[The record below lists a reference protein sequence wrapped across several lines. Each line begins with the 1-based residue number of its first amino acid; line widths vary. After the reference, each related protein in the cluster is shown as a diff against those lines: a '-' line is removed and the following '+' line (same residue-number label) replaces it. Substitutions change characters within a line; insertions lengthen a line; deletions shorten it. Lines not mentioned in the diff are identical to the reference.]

1 MIVRSRSSFFVKIC
15 TIRGWILLGSFCVLL
30 AVIPGVIWLW
40 RSGESYFSLTR
51 RLPADVLVVEGW
63 LGYYGYDSILAAA
76 KEFEQGDYKYIVT
89 TGGLTEKQMDQG
101 ARNYAEMA
109 KQALVRFGIPQDRI
123 LAAPTEGV
131 EHERTYKSAV
141 AAWNALRE
149 SGIRPAALNVFT
161 LGPHARRSQLVYE
174 KVFRPDSQV
183 GVVAWAPASYETEP
197 WWRDR
202 TRIKCLLKETVGYPF
217 EVLFNSGRTSNSAG
231 KGAYADLRAAS
242 GSGATIV
249 DSR

>member
-1 MIVRSRSSFFVKIC
+1 MIVRSNTSYLVRNHAIRKWFVVGC
-15 TIRGWILLGSFCVLL
+15 FCVLL
-30 AVIPGVIWLW
+30 AAVPGVIWLW

-63 LGYYGYDSILAAA
+63 LGFYGYDGILAGA

-89 TGGLTEKQMDQG
+89 TGGLREEQMG
-101 ARNYAEMA
+101 PGPRNYAEMA

-123 LAAPTEGV
+123 IAAPTEGV
-131 EHERTYKSAV
+131 EHERTFKSAV
-141 AAWNALRE
+141 AAWNALRDK
-149 SGIRPAALNVFT
+149 GIRSTALNVFT

-174 KVFRPDSQV
+174 KVFWPDTQV
-183 GVVAWAPASYETEP
+183 GVVAWAPATYETEP

-217 EVLFNSGRTSNSAG
+217 EVLLNSGRISNSAG
-231 KGAYADLRAAS
+231 KDACANLRAAS
-242 GSGATIV
+242 ASGAAIV

>member
-1 MIVRSRSSFFVKIC
+1 MNVRSKSSYLVRNRA
-15 TIRGWILLGSFCVLL
+15 IRRWIVMGCFCVLL
-30 AVIPGVIWLW
+30 PAIPGVIWLW
-40 RSGESYFSLTR
+40 NSGESYFSLTR

-63 LGYYGYDSILAAA
+63 LGYYGYDGILAAA
-76 KEFEQGDYKYIVT
+76 KEFEQGDYKYIVA
-89 TGGLTEKQMDQG
+89 TGGLREKQMG
-101 ARNYAEMA
+101 AGPRNYAEMA
-109 KQALVRFGIPQDRI
+109 KQALLRFGIPQDRV

-141 AAWNALRE
+141 AAWNALRDKR
-149 SGIRPAALNVFT
+149 IRPTALNVFT

-174 KVFRPDSQV
+174 KVFWPDTQV
-183 GVVAWAPASYETEP
+183 GAVAWAPASYETEP
-197 WWRDR
+197 WWRDK

-231 KGAYADLRAAS
+231 KDAYAKLRAAS
-242 GSGATIV
+242 ASGATLV